1 MAIDNIINYDPSK
14 DRLLMQNAGNMLYQK
29 VTAGNNQLQNIL
41 ENNTVGR
48 TSMGTPYYDSVIFW
62 LNEDYYTEGYVN
74 CVISANKMINIS
86 TTTIQGRGANVLQY
100 VDKGGWEIVFNI
112 KLVSDFQTNEVEDA
126 DNIKERLVGRN
137 PSPIMQDIATLSNP
151 LSVFDSPANF
161 RWQTDYQPDKK
172 LKNVLEFFDKF
183 FDDVT
188 YQNIRVTSKF
198 LNNNLGVERVIPYS
212 INTAQNVDYTN
223 QYDITIA
230 CYSDIDSDAME
241 YNDEI
246 IPTGN

>member
-1 MAIDNIINYDPSK
+1 MAIDNAINYDPTK
-14 DRLLMQNAGNMLYQK
+14 DRLLKQNAGNMLYQK
-29 VTAGNNQLQNIL
+29 VTAGNNKLQNIL
-41 ENNTVGR
+41 ENNTVG
-48 TSMGTPYYDSVIFW
+48 TSLLGTPYFDSVIFW
-62 LNEDYYTEGYVN
+62 LNDEYYTEGYIN

-86 TTTIQGRGANVLQY
+86 STSIQGRGNNVLQF
-100 VDKGGWEIVFNI
+100 VDKGGWELVFNI

-126 DNIKERLVGRN
+126 DNIKERLIGSN
-137 PSPIMQDIATLSNP
+137 PSAVMQGIATISNP

-172 LKNVLEFFDKF
+172 LKNILEFFDKF
-183 FDDVT
+183 FDDTT

-198 LNNNLGVERVIPYS
+198 LNNNLGVEHIVPYS

-223 QYDITIA
+223 QYDITISA
-230 CYSDIDSDAME
+230 YSDIDAFSNE

-246 IPTGN
+246 IPTNK